1 MAQANKRSLDQ
12 ICIPFSGDSAGNS
25 DAPALYRDIRQ
36 PSMFISFHFYWQ
48 KQWEF
53 AVRSKA
59 VF

>member
-1 MAQANKRSLDQ
+1 MAQANKRSLNQ
-12 ICIPFSGDSAGNS
+12 ICIPFSGDS
-25 DAPALYRDIRQ
+25 DALAFYRGIRQ